1 MDKGRKMRRWKVA
14 LESKA
19 LIYQRFRAIQ
29 QHGEGGIKR
38 ALRAMLLGFALRR
51 QEDAPPSSTKKLPS
65 SVAFSDD
72 VTKIASLFPL
82 HHRRKILPYR
92 SIFRVV
98 SRKKSRFFCRRQ
110 RFDFFHPRQRFG
122 FPLAVPRITS
132 HLHARDSDRCASL
145 ASLLP
150 PQAAFGSAARA
161 GTGAYSRFPR
171 PAGS

>member
-1 MDKGRKMRRWKVA
+1 MPLHRQRKSFPHR
-14 LESKA
+14 
-19 LIYQRFRAIQ
+19 
-29 QHGEGGIKR
+29 
-38 ALRAMLLGFALRR
+38 
-51 QEDAPPSSTKKLPS
+51 
-65 SVAFSDD
+65 
-72 VTKIASLFPL
+72 SLFRTMSPKSPRFFFL

-161 GTGAYSRFPR
+161 GTGARVIFFSAKKGPFPGPFFAEKEGFEPSRRSPDLH
-171 PAGS
+171 P